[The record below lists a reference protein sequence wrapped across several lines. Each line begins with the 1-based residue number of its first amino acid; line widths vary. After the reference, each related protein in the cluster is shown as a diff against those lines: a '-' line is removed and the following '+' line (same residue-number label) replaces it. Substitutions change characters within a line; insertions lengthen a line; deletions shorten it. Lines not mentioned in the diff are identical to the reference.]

1 MEIAMDDKDRQLI
14 RELQRNG
21 RLTNQ
26 ELAEKVNLSPSPC
39 LRRLRMLEEARVI
52 QGYTALIDQKA
63 YGLPITVF
71 IRIRLDRHSKDGIQA
86 FENKVR
92 RIDEI
97 LDCFL
102 MTGDSDYL
110 LRVIVESLEAYEDFV
125 RREIHNIPGVASID
139 TSFAYGTIKQ
149 SKVYPWRG

>member
-1 MEIAMDDKDRQLI
+1 MDDKDRQII

-39 LRRLRMLEEARVI
+39 LRRLRLLEEAGII
-52 QGYTALIDQKA
+52 QGYTALIDQKS

-71 IRIRLDRHSKDGIQA
+71 ISVRLAQHSKEGVRDL
-86 FENKVR
+86 ENRVK
-92 RIDEI
+92 RIDQI

-110 LRVIVESLEAYEDFV
+110 
-125 RREIHNIPGVASID
+125 
-139 TSFAYGTIKQ
+139 
-149 SKVYPWRG
+149 

>member
-1 MEIAMDDKDRQLI
+1 MDDKDRQII

-39 LRRLRMLEEARVI
+39 LRRLRLLEEAGII
-52 QGYTALIDQKA
+52 QGYTALIDQKS

-71 IRIRLDRHSKDGIQA
+71 ISVRLAQHSKEGVRD
-86 FENKVR
+86 FENRVK
-92 RIDEI
+92 RIDQI

-110 LRVIVESLEAYEDFV
+110 LRVIVESLEAYEDFI
-125 RREIHNIPGVASID
+125 RREIHNIPGIASIE
-139 TSFAYGTIKQ
+139 TSFAYGTVKQ
-149 SKVYPWRG
+149 SKVYPWHN